1 MILHV
6 ITERPSDFPR
16 HYVVRQWLIE
26 PGSMRPR
33 RIGCLFDSLE
43 AARASMPAGAVCM
56 ARQPGDDPVIVES
69 WL

>member
-43 AARASMPAGAVCM
+43 AARASMPASTG
-56 ARQPGDDPVIVES
+56 RDPQKIGS
-69 WL
+69 RS